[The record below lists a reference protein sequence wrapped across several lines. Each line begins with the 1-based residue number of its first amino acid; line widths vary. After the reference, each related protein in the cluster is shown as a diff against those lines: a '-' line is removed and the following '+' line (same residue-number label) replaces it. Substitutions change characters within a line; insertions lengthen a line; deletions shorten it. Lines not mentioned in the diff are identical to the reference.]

1 MTTYIKDYPRPQF
14 VRKEW
19 TNLNGEWEFRM
30 DDQNEGE
37 KERWF
42 EGLKQSRKIQVPF
55 TCETQMS
62 GIGEEE
68 FHPYVWYEREITVEK
83 EKRKGHKTV
92 LHFEGSDF
100 LTKVWVNGRLAG
112 SHKGGYSR
120 FSFDI
125 TDLAVDGVN
134 RICVKVEDVPDRQI
148 PRGKQRWIK
157 NNFGCWY
164 VQTTGIWKTV
174 WMEYVPLISLA
185 SVKMTPD
192 LAGGCLRVE

>member
-14 VRKEW
+14 IRKEW

-83 EKRKGHKTV
+83 EKRKGHSGQGK
-92 LHFEGSDF
+92 
-100 LTKVWVNGRLAG
+100 KRLV
-112 SHKGGYSR
+112 
-120 FSFDI
+120 FF
-125 TDLAVDGVN
+125 
-134 RICVKVEDVPDRQI
+134 
-148 PRGKQRWIK
+148 
-157 NNFGCWY
+157 
-164 VQTTGIWKTV
+164 
-174 WMEYVPLISLA
+174 
-185 SVKMTPD
+185 
-192 LAGGCLRVE
+192 